1 MSQLEHHLPGWL
13 NAAFPPTSY
22 TLDSWVRFRKFNRTV
37 DHCFLFDW
45 IAFLS
50 GGDKG
55 SGSEWFYDGG
65 KLVRRSMMIGK
76 PLIVV
81 TCK

>member
-1 MSQLEHHLPGWL
+1 MSQLEHHLSRWL
-13 NAAFPPTSY
+13 ETAFPPASY
-22 TLDSWVRFRKFNRTV
+22 ALDSRVSCLSHHLSLV
-37 DHCFLFDW
+37 LVLIH
-45 IAFLS
+45 FLS

-76 PLIVV
+76 PVIIV

>member
-1 MSQLEHHLPGWL
+1 MSQLEHHLSRWL
-13 NAAFPPTSY
+13 DTTLPLTSC
-22 TLDSWVRFRKFNRTV
+22 TLDSWVGFTNYIATSVTCLTF
-37 DHCFLFDW
+37 HFL
-45 IAFLS
+45 LS

-65 KLVRRSMMIGK
+65 KLVRRSMIIGK

-81 TCK
+81 ACK